1 MDKEEF
7 FKRDITEI
15 QTDKDIKI
23 EIPNERII
31 GYDILPVFFI
41 NSPFLIY
48 TEKAIYTFIVN
59 NGIDLSTGNKIAGNN
74 TLYKL
79 FDFSLNHLIYQHS
92 YAIIKDYSI
101 DIFSEKI
108 NKEIALSIGFRILSD
123 LASIY
128 RIYNYLLNE
137 FNRLKNEIDKNIH
150 LYEDV
155 SPNLLPQIPFL
166 KENID
171 AFFNCATNVI
181 SHYLTFFD
189 IKYLDGTIA
198 NKNPSLYEC
207 RKYLQE
213 NNIENK
219 DKLLQIFDYVKDTEK
234 NLRNIRNA
242 LYHPENHLFNVFLY
256 NIYFNKNNL
265 LTPPTLEFIDKGKVQ
280 NINIIKYVENFLN
293 EILIFSKKYLLFFA
307 NH

>member
-1 MDKEEF
+1 MYKEEF

-234 NLRNIRNA
+234 
-242 LYHPENHLFNVFLY
+242 
-256 NIYFNKNNL
+256 
-265 LTPPTLEFIDKGKVQ
+265 T
-280 NINIIKYVENFLN
+280 
-293 EILIFSKKYLLFFA
+293 
-307 NH
+307 

>member
-189 IKYLDGTIA
+189 IKY
-198 NKNPSLYEC
+198 
-207 RKYLQE
+207 
-213 NNIENK
+213 
-219 DKLLQIFDYVKDTEK
+219 F
-234 NLRNIRNA
+234 
-242 LYHPENHLFNVFLY
+242 
-256 NIYFNKNNL
+256 
-265 LTPPTLEFIDKGKVQ
+265 
-280 NINIIKYVENFLN
+280 
-293 EILIFSKKYLLFFA
+293 
-307 NH
+307 